1 MERKYTIQKTSELN
15 KVDFEKIIEDSEET
29 VRYNFDKSLF
39 VYSWYD
45 DTPEFQST
53 MTNNIIF
60 NNREINNIVN
70 SWGSEYSNLT
80 GNTIN

>member
-1 MERKYTIQKTSELN
+1 MERKYTIQPVSDLN
-15 KVDFEKIIEDSEET
+15 KIDFTQIIQDSEET
-29 VRYNFDKSLF
+29 IRYNHDKSLF

-45 DTPEFQST
+45 DTPEFHST

-60 NNREINNIVN
+60 NSREINNIVEG
-70 SWGSEYSNLT
+70 WDSEYSNLT

>member
-53 MTNNIIF
+53 MTNNVIF
-60 NNREINNIVN
+60 NNREIKNIVN
-70 SWGSEYSNLT
+70 GWGSEYSNLT

>member
-1 MERKYTIQKTSELN
+1 MERKYTIQPISDLDKI
-15 KVDFEKIIEDSEET
+15 DFTQIIQDSEET
-29 VRYNFDKSLF
+29 IRYNFDKSLF

-53 MTNNIIF
+53 MTNNIIY
-60 NNREINNIVN
+60 NSSEITNIVEGWDN
-70 SWGSEYSNLT
+70 EYSSLT